1 MSWKGCIE
9 DDPRL
14 RIQTMTFEIPIL
26 RGGKSYVSKEALALD
41 DYATGQPVAGL
52 SLANPGLI
60 ARDLLQDAWTPLQDL
75 KIADV
80 LGMFRE
86 AAHGFMT
93 AELPV
98 GEAPQSPAA
107 FIAAQSA
114 TTGLPHA
121 LCRQNMAKIESA
133 MLGMAAI
140 LDGLTGG
147 LELDALDRGF
157 GLRDGH
163 VVSFA
168 PKARRF
174 GAVLP
179 ANSPGVHALWLPAL
193 ALKMPLALKPG
204 QREPWTPLRI
214 IESLRAAGF
223 PPEGLGF
230 YPSGHDGAGVILRK
244 CGAAMMFGAGA
255 SVQPWL
261 GDPRIEIH
269 GPGYSK
275 ILIGPDKAEGWAGYL
290 DLIVASVSSNGGR
303 SCINASSVR
312 TPAHGRA
319 LAEAIARRL
328 AEIRP
333 LPRDDA
339 QALLAAFPDPAA
351 AEGIDAAIQR
361 GLAQGGAEDVSAKFR
376 GPQRLVHFEGGAYL
390 LPTVIYC
397 EDFEH
402 PLANQEYLFPFVS
415 VLDAPAAELVD
426 TLGPSLV
433 VTALTDDPRL
443 ERDLLSRPGI
453 GRLNLGPVPTTVL
466 QWDQPHEGNIFAH
479 LYQQRAFQREEFA
492 LAYQS

>member
-1 MSWKGCIE
+1 
-9 DDPRL
+9 
-14 RIQTMTFEIPIL
+14 
-26 RGGKSYVSKEALALD
+26 
-41 DYATGQPVAGL
+41 
-52 SLANPGLI
+52 
-60 ARDLLQDAWTPLQDL
+60 
-75 KIADV
+75 
-80 LGMFRE
+80 
-86 AAHGFMT
+86 MT

-98 GEAPQSPAA
+98 GGEVQSPAD
-107 FIAAQSA
+107 FIVTQSA
-114 TTGLPHA
+114 TTGLPHT

-133 MLGMAAI
+133 MLNMAAI

-147 LELDALDRGF
+147 LDLDVLDNGF
-157 GLRDGH
+157 GLHDGR
-163 VVSFA
+163 VVSYA

-179 ANSPGVHALWLPAL
+179 ANSPGVHALWLPAF

-223 PPEGLGF
+223 PEAAFGF

-244 CGAAMMFGAGA
+244 CGAAMMFGSGP
-255 SVQPWL
+255 SVRPWL

-275 ILIGPDKAEGWAGYL
+275 VVLGPDRADAWRDYL
-290 DLIVASVSSNGGR
+290 DLIVTSVSSNGGR

-312 TPAHGRA
+312 TPAHGRE
-319 LAEAIARRL
+319 LAEALAQRL

-333 LPRDDA
+333 RSRDDA
-339 QALLAAFPDPAA
+339 QALLAAFPDPDTAR
-351 AEGIDAAIQR
+351 GIDAAIER
-361 GLAQGGAEDVSAKFR
+361 GLAQGGAEDVSARFR
-376 GPQRLVHFEGGAYL
+376 GTRRLVEFEGGTYL

-397 EDFEH
+397 EDLEH

-415 VLDAPAAELVD
+415 VLDVPAGELID

-443 ERDLLSRPGI
+443 ERDLLGRHEI
-453 GRLNLGPVPTTVL
+453 GRLNLGPRAHESYCSGTSRTKETFLRTCISSGPSSGNASRLRQVEVDNEWKNPC
-466 QWDQPHEGNIFAH
+466 PHATCAIEP
-479 LYQQRAFQREEFA
+479 
-492 LAYQS
+492 